1 MEKLFHRTLILREIN
16 NLLSYRFLTSLEE
29 ILPDSNELDDLI
41 NHYIVIRHKL
51 GEPHSKWFRLVFG
64 KHLPICNR
72 TNDYITRK
80 I

>member
-1 MEKLFHRTLILREIN
+1 MKNLSHRTQILQEIN
-16 NLLSYRFLTSLEE
+16 RLLSYRYLTSLEE
-29 ILPDSNELDDLI
+29 ILSDPNELDDLI
-41 NHYIVIRHKL
+41 NYYILIRHKL